1 MMMDDDG
8 LLQGFFDESADLLAD
23 FEGCLL
29 GLETTPGDQEL
40 LNRSFRAMH
49 TIKGNSGMLGF
60 DRITK
65 AAHVLEDLLDRLR
78 KNEFPLTRPCAD
90 LLLRSA
96 DVIKG
101 LLAQAKGEQGE
112 EVRDEEMIKALQAF
126 LGQEDDA
133 VRLDSPSSERVVA
146 GDVVEIAPAA
156 EATAAMPNVKEMEI
170 PLIGELLLE
179 ERAIT
184 QAQLEEALGKQR
196 KVGEILVQ
204 EQLVTPDRLT
214 GALEKQKLIKQK
226 QESST
231 IRVNTDKVDR
241 LINLVGELVIT
252 QSMISQLVTDY
263 KTESL
268 PILEGAVTQME
279 RNTRELQE
287 RVMAIRMLPIRTV
300 FSRLPRLVRDLAAQ
314 CGKKI
319 AIQIKGEETELDKT
333 VIERISDPLTH
344 LIRNAVDHGIE
355 PPQKRLAQGKS
366 DEGLITLNA
375 FHQGGSIFIE
385 VTDDGRGLDKEK
397 IIRKAVEQGLVSGS
411 EALTDEQVYRLI
423 LRPGFST
430 AEQVTDVSGRGVGM
444 DVVLRN
450 IEELGGTVTIA
461 TEVGRE
467 TRFTINL
474 PLTLAILDG
483 LSVQVGD
490 EIYIIPLVSITE
502 SIRPK
507 QTDLG
512 SVVCRGEVVSVRGQ
526 LLPIVRLYEQ
536 FGVTP
541 KVTDPTR
548 SLLVIVE
555 QEGRR
560 VAILVDELL
569 GQHQAVIKSLEAN
582 YQRMEGIAGA
592 TIMGDG
598 RVALILDVPGLIR
611 LASEPQLLRHAA

>member
-60 DRITK
+60 DRIAK

-112 EVRDEEMIKALQAF
+112 EVWDEEIIKALQTF
-126 LGQEDDA
+126 LGQERDA
-133 VRLDSPSSERVVA
+133 VRLDSPPPERAAA
-146 GDVVEIAPAA
+146 GDVVEISSAA
-156 EATAAMPNVKEMEI
+156 EATAAMPNVKEMEV

-179 ERAIT
+179 ERVIT
-184 QAQLEEALGKQR
+184 PAQLEEALGKQK

-204 EQLVTPDRLT
+204 EQSVTQDRLT
-214 GALEKQKLIKQK
+214 GVLEKQKLIKQK

-252 QSMISQLVTDY
+252 QSMISQLVANY
-263 KTESL
+263 KTEAL
-268 PILEGAVTQME
+268 PILEGAVAQME

-314 CGKKI
+314 CGKKV

-366 DEGLITLNA
+366 DEGLIMLNA

-385 VTDDGRGLDKEK
+385 IADDGRGLDKEK
-397 IIRKAVEQGLVSGS
+397 IIHKAVEQGLVSRS
-411 EALTDEQVYRLI
+411 ETLTDEQVHRLI

-444 DVVLRN
+444 DVVSRN
-450 IEELGGTVTIA
+450 IEELGGTVTIS
-461 TEVGRE
+461 TEVGRG

-512 SVVCRGEVVSVRGQ
+512 SVVGRGEVVSVRGQ

-582 YQRMEGIAGA
+582 YQRMEGVTGA

>member
-8 LLQGFFDESADLLAD
+8 LLQSFLDESADLLAD

-29 GLETTPGDQEL
+29 GLETMPGDQEL

-60 DRITK
+60 DRIAK

-101 LLAQAKGEQGE
+101 LLAQAKGELGE
-112 EVRDEEMIKALQAF
+112 EVRDEEMIAELKAF
-126 LGQEDDA
+126 LGRGQDA
-133 VRLDSPSSERVVA
+133 VRLDSPQPERA
-146 GDVVEIAPAA
+146 ITSGVVEIFPVA
-156 EATAAMPNVKEMEI
+156 EADAAIPQVKRGEV

-184 QAQLEEALGKQR
+184 PAQLEEALGKQK

-204 EQLVTPDRLT
+204 EQSVTPERLA
-214 GALEKQKLIKQK
+214 GVLEKQKLIKQK
-226 QESST
+226 QESAT
-231 IRVNTDKVDR
+231 IRVNTEKVDR
-241 LINLVGELVIT
+241 LINLVGELVIAH
-252 QSMISQLVTDY
+252 SMISQLVANY
-263 KTESL
+263 RTEQL
-268 PILEGAVTQME
+268 PLLEGAVAQME
-279 RNTRELQE
+279 RGTRELQE

-300 FSRLPRLVRDLAAQ
+300 FGRLPRLVRDLANQ
-314 CGKKI
+314 CEKKI
-319 AIQIKGEETELDKT
+319 AIQLKGEETEMDKT

-355 PPQKRLAQGKS
+355 PPQERLAQGKS

-385 VTDDGRGLDKEK
+385 VADDGHGLDRGR
-397 IIRKAVEQGLVSGS
+397 IIRKAVERGLVSDGD
-411 EALTDEQVYRLI
+411 ALTDDQVYRLI

-430 AEQVTDVSGRGVGM
+430 AERVTDVSGRGVGM

-450 IEELGGTVTIA
+450 VEELGGSIAIA
-461 TEVGRE
+461 TEAGRG

-483 LSVQVGD
+483 LSIQVGD
-490 EIYIIPLVSITE
+490 DVYIIPLASITE

-507 QTDLG
+507 QADLG
-512 SVVCRGEVVSVRGQ
+512 HVAGRGEVVSVRGQ
-526 LLPIVRLYEQ
+526 YLPIIRLYEL

-541 KVTDPTR
+541 RVTDPTQ

-560 VAILVDELL
+560 VALLVDELL
-569 GQHQAVIKSLEAN
+569 GQHQVVIKSLEAN
-582 YQRMEGIAGA
+582 YRKVPGVSGA

-598 RVALILDVPGLIR
+598 RVALILDIPGLVR
-611 LASEPQLLRHAA
+611 LVSGQQVLRHAA